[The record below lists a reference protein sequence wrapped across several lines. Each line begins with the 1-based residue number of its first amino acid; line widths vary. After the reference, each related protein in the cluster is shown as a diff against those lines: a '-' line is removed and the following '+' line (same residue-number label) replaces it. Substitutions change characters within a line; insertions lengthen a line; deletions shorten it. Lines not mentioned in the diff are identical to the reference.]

1 VICAPASKAF
11 ELVLQDGGETAA
23 LPVRAGERGWVK
35 TKNRDHW
42 RWEMEREGA
51 SKIPRE
57 RQFV

>member
-1 VICAPASKAF
+1 LFCKTEAKLLHCPYV
-11 ELVLQDGGETAA
+11 Q
-23 LPVRAGERGWVK
+23 GERGWVK